1 MSSSSSKS
9 GGVGCLTVIGIVF
22 VVLKILAVEPV
33 ARWSWWWVTCPFWA
47 PFALILALAAVVAVV
62 GRSD

>member
-1 MSSSSSKS
+1 
-9 GGVGCLTVIGIVF
+9 VF